1 MLTVEKL
8 TKRYGKKKA
17 VDGMSFEL
25 GEGTAVGFV
34 GPNGAGKS
42 TAMNMITGY
51 LEATSGTARLNG
63 KNLRDDPVGYKR
75 LLGYLP
81 EIPPLYLDMTIC
93 EYLDFVCEIK
103 LDKGADIAKE
113 RNRVMKLTG
122 LSDVCG
128 RLIRNMS
135 KGFKQRIGLAQAII
149 GTPEL
154 IVLDEPTIGLDPS
167 QVVEFRNLLYELK
180 KSHTILLSSHILSE
194 ITEICDEIVMIN
206 EGKIIAKGSAQE
218 LIKKASPAVLKGTLE
233 TDASLKT
240 VEEALRHAEGAI
252 SVKKTGNTDGVGRYL
267 FEYQNG
273 AEVKR
278 ALVDA
283 LVSGGFG
290 VYGISGRPI
299 NLEDVFM
306 TLTSG
311 KKRKSK

>member
-63 KNLRDDPVGYKR
+63 KDLRDDPVGYKR

-81 EIPPLYLDMTIC
+81 EIPPLYLDMTIR

-103 LDKGADIAKE
+103 LAKGADIAKE
-113 RNRVMKLTG
+113 RNRVMELTG
-122 LSDVCG
+122 LSDVSG

-180 KSHTILLSSHILSE
+180 KNHTILLSSHILSE

-240 VEEALRHAEGAI
+240 VEEALCHAEGAV
-252 SVKKTGNTDGVGRYL
+252 SVKKTGSTDGVGKYL

-290 VYGISGRPI
+290 VYSVSGRPV